1 MSEAL
6 PAIDVLAFYAVAV
19 ALSVLLAVA
28 EVGAA
33 YKDTSHSP
41 FRTVLSPW
49 ALPLYLLYASLTVL
63 LGLVLIENR
72 VLKPSWTGAILLG
85 LAGPAIFRTRIRLF
99 QNISGKEGPSA
110 NLERLVAGM
119 QSFCFTQINRRLS
132 RRRVL
137 HKERLLARVSEEALR
152 ARLRAVYP
160 SEKLAHLETLIEER
174 REIDPD
180 SVRALLITLIEEQ
193 DPYALDHPFEARG
206 TGAGHD

>member
-1 MSEAL
+1 VSDAL
-6 PAIDVLAFYAVAV
+6 PAIDPLAFYGVAI

-33 YKDTSHSP
+33 YKDTSHSS
-41 FRTVLSPW
+41 FRTILSLW
-49 ALPLYLLYASLTVL
+49 ALPLYLLYALLTVL
-63 LGLVLIENR
+63 LGLVLIENQ

-137 HKERLLARVSEEALR
+137 HKERVLMKVSEKALR
-152 ARLRAVYP
+152 ARLRTVYP
-160 SEKLAHLETLIEER
+160 AEKLARIEALVDER
-174 REIDPD
+174 REIGPE
-180 SVRALLITLIEEQ
+180 SVRALMIALIEEQ
-193 DPYALDHPFEARG
+193 DPYALDHPFETRG
-206 TGAGHD
+206 AEGEHD